1 MFDYDEIDDTVYDK
15 WGYETYDDTVVV
27 TEDRDISK
35 NLTSVDKLIESFALD
50 DVFFAQQE
58 GKRKSEGEKLFG
70 KVVYGDPKHVVFKSK
85 LVEKFFKH
93 FLAIRDYKSRG
104 LLRVRTFSPN
114 ITAYIQWMDDVEQS
128 IDTFEKVNALYG
140 VDHNPDYRN
149 LENRVY
155 QCFEKLSDKI
165 NDPRFKKLKL
175 KINKSCYKNYKSMLS
190 YIDRVFEK
198 CSRLLLVRVDLS
210 YKAEYSTSAQKPN
223 AESNE
228 ISAEFE
234 QVKSDIERLLNNRRH
249 NKIFKDLI
257 GYIWKL
263 EYGVLRGYHY
273 HVIFFFDNAKR
284 SQDIVIGKSIGEYW
298 QNVITQGRGT
308 YYNVNGSN
316 LHYSNDVRG
325 VVHHADTR
333 ARKGIEDIAKY
344 FSKADYFM
352 RLELPKQ
359 YQIGRKSLYRTMG
372 KGQIKIAPG
381 SKRGRPRT
389 IKATE

>member
-1 MFDYDEIDDTVYDK
+1 LACL
-15 WGYETYDDTVVV
+15 VVN
-27 TEDRDISK
+27 SW
-35 NLTSVDKLIESFALD
+35 
-50 DVFFAQQE
+50 VFRGAQ
-58 GKRKSEGEKLFG
+58 
-70 KVVYGDPKHVVFKSK
+70 
-85 LVEKFFKH
+85 
-93 FLAIRDYKSRG
+93 
-104 LLRVRTFSPN
+104 
-114 ITAYIQWMDDVEQS
+114 
-128 IDTFEKVNALYG
+128 
-140 VDHNPDYRN
+140 
-149 LENRVY
+149 
-155 QCFEKLSDKI
+155 LSDKI

-175 KINKSCYKNYKSMLS
+175 KIKKSCYKNYKSMLS
-190 YIDRVFEK
+190 YIDRIFQK
-198 CSRLLLVRVDLS
+198 HSRVLVIRVDLS

-223 AESNE
+223 AEGNE

-234 QVKSDIERLLNNRRH
+234 QVKSDIDRLLSNRRH
-249 NKIFKDLI
+249 NKIFKDLL

-284 SQDIVIGKSIGEYW
+284 SQDIVIGKSIGAYW
-298 QNVITQGRGT
+298 ENVITQGRGT

-316 LHYSNDVRG
+316 LHYNNDARG

-333 ARKGIEDIAKY
+333 ARKGLEDIAKY

-352 RLELPKQ
+352 RLVLPKQ
-359 YQIGRKSLYRTMG
+359 YQRGRKSLYRTMG